1 MAPPGSLEREWVLGA
16 LSRWGFNPLL
26 HSHFENFT
34 RRVRVDR
41 RLRFGASRSAS
52 AVQFDFS
59 SEMLPRRLLV
69 SLLSALACSPSA
81 AQFPPGMLEAM
92 PKKAKPAPL
101 DSDVPF
107 IKCGTCRILAE
118 HAYEKTVAL
127 LGAQKPTSAK
137 KRKLESKSN
146 LGGLEEDVETMI
158 QNVCNS
164 EDPEGS
170 WMREYDIVKT
180 GSSLTLK

>member
-1 MAPPGSLEREWVLGA
+1 
-16 LSRWGFNPLL
+16 
-26 HSHFENFT
+26 
-34 RRVRVDR
+34 
-41 RLRFGASRSAS
+41 
-52 AVQFDFS
+52 
-59 SEMLPRRLLV
+59 MLPRRLLV